1 MLKLAVFISGGGT
14 NLQALID
21 ACQTEAIDAKIAAVI
36 SNNSRAFG
44 LERAKSAGIPAFH
57 ISKVKFPAADQYLAA
72 IRKVLGDSEVALI
85 VLAGY
90 MKLLPPE
97 VVRDYYG
104 RIINIHPALLPKYGG
119 QGMYGIN
126 VHQAV
131 LAAGDK
137 FSGATVHIVDEM
149 YDQGPILIQ
158 RRVPVEKGD
167 TPDTLAARVL
177 KIEHQ
182 ILPAAVALYRS

>member
-1 MLKLAVFISGGGT
+1 MLRLAVFVSGGGT

-21 ACQTEAIDAKIAAVI
+21 ACRSRAIDAEIAAVV
-36 SNNSRAFG
+36 SNNSKAYG
-44 LERAKSAGIPAFH
+44 LERARKAGIPAFH
-57 ISKVKFPAADQYLAA
+57 ISKVRYSAADQYLSA
-72 IRKVLGDSEVALI
+72 IRQVLRDGEVGLI

-97 VVRDYYG
+97 VVRAYYG

-119 QGMYGIN
+119 KGMYGMN

-131 LAAGDK
+131 LAAGEK
-137 FSGATVHIVDEM
+137 FSGATVHIVDER

-177 KIEHQ
+177 QVEHQ
-182 ILPAAVALYRS
+182 ILPLAVALYRS